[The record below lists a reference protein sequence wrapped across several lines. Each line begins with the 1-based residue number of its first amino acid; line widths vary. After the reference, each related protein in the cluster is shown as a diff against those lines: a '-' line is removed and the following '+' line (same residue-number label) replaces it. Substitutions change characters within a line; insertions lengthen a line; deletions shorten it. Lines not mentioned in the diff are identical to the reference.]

1 MKTLVAV
8 ASKHGSTM
16 EIGERIASALSVAEL
31 RVDLR
36 PVDQVHSVA
45 AYDAAVIGSGVYMGR
60 WIGDAREFVDEHVS
74 ELSRMPV
81 WMFSSGPIT
90 DKVDP
95 ADSSDGLR
103 LLEAVHG
110 REHRLFAGRLEKNS
124 LGLMERTVVRM
135 TVGKPPQILRDNLAG
150 ELQAVGNRAKKF
162 GDGRSG
168 SGFHQPIPTRLPAL
182 RA

>member
-60 WIGDAREFVDEHVS
+60 WLGAGRDFVEKHAS

-95 ADSSDGLR
+95 ADAADGIR
-103 LLEAVHG
+103 LLEAAHG
-110 REHRLFAGRLEKNS
+110 REHKLFAGKLEKDR
-124 LGLMERTVVRM
+124 LGLMERTIVRM
-135 TVGKPPQILRDNLAG
+135 VHPVDGDYRPWEEIEAWAKSIAM
-150 ELQAVGNRAKKF
+150 ELTAV
-162 GDGRSG
+162 
-168 SGFHQPIPTRLPAL
+168 PA
-182 RA
+182 